1 MLGSRLRELLNESGI
16 SKEKFAEMCDLPLET
31 VRNVYYGRTPD
42 PKVSTVLKMAKALGI
57 GVNCL
62 MGQCEHTT
70 EEKALL
76 NRFRQCG
83 KHGRSLIMLTAK
95 YEALTAKQDR
105 ESTDTHK
112 IPCLVPTHD
121 VYKGL
126 IYDEC
131 ETVEIWTTVPEAY
144 VALKM
149 PDNNFVPIF
158 CAGDIILLENRFPK
172 HGEYGMFYIDKR
184 AYVRKF
190 LEENGQ
196 YRLQSLH
203 SWNNDIVVKDLT
215 KVDYIGTYCGV
226 VRT

>member
-1 MLGSRLRELLNESGI
+1 MLATRIRELTAEKGL
-16 SKEKFAEMCDLPLET
+16 SKEMLAEKCDLPLET
-31 VRNVYYGRTPD
+31 VRNIWYGKTPD
-42 PKVSTVLKMAKALGI
+42 PKVSTLLKIANVLEI

-62 MGQCEHTT
+62 MGQCEHTP
-70 EEKALL
+70 EERALL

-105 ESTDTHK
+105 EATDRHK
-112 IPCLVPTHD
+112 IPCLIPTQD
-121 VYKGL
+121 VYKGV

-131 ETVEIWTTVPEAY
+131 EMIEIWTTVTEAY
-144 VALKM
+144 TALKM

-158 CAGDIILLENRFPK
+158 CAGDIILFENRFPK

-203 SWNNDIVVKDLT
+203 STANDIVIKDL
-215 KVDYIGTYCGV
+215 KNVEYIGTFCGV

>member
-1 MLGSRLRELLNESGI
+1 MLGTRLRELLNERNI

-31 VRNVYYGRTPD
+31 VRNVYYGKTPD

-95 YEALTAKQDR
+95 YEALTAKHDR
-105 ESTDTHK
+105 EAADRHK
-112 IPCLVPTHD
+112 IPCMMPVHD
-121 VYKGL
+121 VYKG
-126 IYDEC
+126 IVYDEC
-131 ETVEIWTTVPEAY
+131 EIVEIYTSVPEAY

-149 PDNNFVPIF
+149 SDNNFVPIF
-158 CAGDIILLENRFPK
+158 CAGDIILFENRFPK
-172 HGEYGMFYIDKR
+172 HGEYGMFYIDKK

-203 SWNNDIVVKDLT
+203 SMANDIVVKDL
-215 KVDYIGTYCGV
+215 KNVEYIGAFCGV